1 MWCIHKRHNPQY
13 NSRDCN
19 WRRNRGVAVL
29 SCTDC
34 GSNSAS
40 STASSD
46 ITSISSGEEE
56 PGSPFSTASTNSED
70 SGTGGGGS
78 LGGGGGRRMPP
89 TQSAPHP
96 SWPWTGL
103 LNDPPPEQIT
113 HKRSLPAT
121 TVSSFAKRLKQA
133 EAAADRDN
141 NNCSKSRKT
150 PQLSTGNKMTVTVTV
165 TADPAKKQATNGG
178 TTTPATAPTAVPTVV
193 PATGGGGIAPT
204 GAHAKRQLARLAS
217 VAVKADCSP
226 MEKLAKLK
234 KSNAM
239 AIATAAAAAALT
251 QDGVPK
257 MQQGKIT
264 EYFKSQIS
272 KSNGIK
278 KDLLNRLKKPMV
290 GKLVDQQTQ
299 FNSLKAQCQRK
310 ESKPSQKKMAASKA
324 KKITTVPRKI
334 LPAPANGQDK
344 MAINEHT
351 LNNLKFTPTVTL
363 TALSFPAQNYAY
375 LHPAAAKTPT
385 AQPYVQQFTAITND
399 KIPIPIINRTPC
411 LNGLNVIQ
419 PVQKIAT
426 INNFNCVKLNTVVP
440 IVKVNALPIA
450 IGTPVPPQQAAPP
463 PSLPAVALSVETALP
478 TVLPAKPRVPE
489 ASVPLVSQTTPAT
502 PVQPISNVLLCS
514 RTTEPQECQVQ
525 TELREQQQEI
535 REDKSPSDSDSGI
548 SSNREC
554 LEVNVDLDSSSLEA
568 EQKSP
573 ILSQPK
579 TIRFPCKRDQKEEGK
594 SPQHSTDGR
603 CRWEKC
609 DQRLDTS
616 GALLEHLQV
625 QHVISQTDKEHYVC
639 LWLGC
644 KVHGR
649 TSCSRSWLERHV
661 LAHAGTKPFR
671 CIVDGCGQRF
681 NSQLMLERH
690 VNNHFNQ
697 DGSPNTSA
705 RKTTENGCCKL
716 FKRNGKKI
724 RFRRQPWSA
733 RMFDFIDSGI
743 MEGLQHNLLM
753 LTQKR
758 TAGKISEA
766 PGDEVQLH
774 STVLARR
781 TDADGSVKY
790 LLRWHPEDVVPDE
803 WVSESAYKPSK
814 SVSIPSLSPTSK
826 VALKPVLFPST
837 KDEEPRRKQQR
848 KQPKRQT

>member
-1 MWCIHKRHNPQY
+1 MWCCE
-13 NSRDCN
+13 SDFT
-19 WRRNRGVAVL
+19 GVAVL

-34 GSNSAS
+34 GSGS
-40 STASSD
+40 STLSSSD
-46 ITSISSGEEE
+46 VTSSSEEE
-56 PGSPFSTASTNSED
+56 PGSPFSTVSTNSED
-70 SGTGGGGS
+70 SGTGE
-78 LGGGGGRRMPP
+78 GGGGGGGGGRREERRMPP
-89 TQSAPHP
+89 TQSEPHP

-103 LNDPPPEQIT
+103 DDGPPPQQIT
-113 HKRSLPAT
+113 HKRTLPAAAIT
-121 TVSSFAKRLKQA
+121 SFAKRIKQA
-133 EAAADRDN
+133 EAADRDN
-141 NNCSKSRKT
+141 NNCKKA
-150 PQLSTGNKMTVTVTV
+150 PNMTVTE
-165 TADPAKKQATNGG
+165 AAKKQLTNG
-178 TTTPATAPTAVPTVV
+178 TTTLAPSVVV
-193 PATGGGGIAPT
+193 PAAGGGIGP
-204 GAHAKRQLARLAS
+204 GGHAKRQVARLAS
-217 VAVKADCSP
+217 VAVKTDSSP
-226 MEKLAKLK
+226 IEKLTKLK
-234 KSNAM
+234 KSNAV
-239 AIATAAAAAALT
+239 ALATAAAAAALT
-251 QDGVPK
+251 QEGVPK

-272 KSNGIK
+272 KSSNGIK
-278 KDLLNRLKKPMV
+278 KDLLNGLKKPV
-290 GKLVDQQTQ
+290 VSKLVDQQTQ

-324 KKITTVPRKI
+324 KKVTTVPRKI

-351 LNNLKFTPTVTL
+351 LNNLKFAPTVTL
-363 TALSFPAQNYAY
+363 AALSFPAQNYAY
-375 LHPAAAKTPT
+375 LHPTAAKAPT
-385 AQPYVQQFTAITND
+385 GQPYVQQFTAISND
-399 KIPIPIINRTPC
+399 KIPIPIINRTSC

-450 IGTPVPPQQAAPP
+450 IGTPVPPQPVAPPPAPP
-463 PSLPAVALSVETALP
+463 PSLSAVALSVETALP
-478 TVLPAKPRVPE
+478 TVLPAKPRIPE
-489 ASVPLVSQTTPAT
+489 AVPLAPQTPPTITPAAT
-502 PVQPISNVLLCS
+502 NYAPVAVEQPMQCS
-514 RTTEPQECQVQ
+514 SSRMEQQEECQTQ
-525 TELREQQQEI
+525 MELRQQQQEI
-535 REDKSPSDSDSGI
+535 REDKSPTDSDSGI

-609 DQRLDTS
+609 DLRFDTS

-690 VNNHFNQ
+690 VNSHFNS

-705 RKTTENGCCKL
+705 RKSTENGCCKL

-774 STVLARR
+774 STVQAKR

-803 WVSESAYKPSK
+803 WVSETDYKPMK
-814 SVSIPSLSPTSK
+814 SVSIPALSPTSK
-826 VALKPVLFPST
+826 LALGPLLFPT
-837 KDEEPRRKQQR
+837 TNEEQPRRKHQR
-848 KQPKRQT
+848 KPKRQT

>member
-1 MWCIHKRHNPQY
+1 MACIFFF
-13 NSRDCN
+13 S
-19 WRRNRGVAVL
+19 GVAVL

-34 GSNSAS
+34 GSSS
-40 STASSD
+40 STLSSD
-46 ITSISSGEEE
+46 VTSSSEEE

-70 SGTGGGGS
+70 SGTGEGGGG
-78 LGGGGGRRMPP
+78 GGGGGRRMPP

-103 LNDPPPEQIT
+103 DDGPPQQIS
-113 HKRSLPAT
+113 HKRTLPAA
-121 TVSSFAKRLKQA
+121 TVSSFAKRIKQA
-133 EAAADRDN
+133 EAADRDN
-141 NNCSKSRKT
+141 NNCRKT
-150 PQLSTGNKMTVTVTV
+150 VNMTVTE
-165 TADPAKKQATNGG
+165 AAKKQLTNG
-178 TTTPATAPTAVPTVV
+178 TTTPAPTVV
-193 PATGGGGIAPT
+193 PAAGGGIGP
-204 GAHAKRQLARLAS
+204 GGHAKRQVARLAS
-217 VAVKADCSP
+217 VAVKTDSSP
-226 MEKLAKLK
+226 IEKLAKLK
-234 KSNAM
+234 KTNAV
-239 AIATAAAAAALT
+239 ALATAAAAAALT
-251 QDGVPK
+251 QEGLPK

-278 KDLLNRLKKPMV
+278 KDFLNGLKKPV
-290 GKLVDQQTQ
+290 VTKLVDQQTQ

-324 KKITTVPRKI
+324 KKVATVPRKI

-344 MAINEHT
+344 MSINEHT
-351 LNNLKFTPTVTL
+351 LNNLKFAPTVTL
-363 TALSFPAQNYAY
+363 AALSFPAQNYAY
-375 LHPAAAKTPT
+375 LHPASAKAPT
-385 AQPYVQQFTAITND
+385 GQPYVQQFTAIAND

-450 IGTPVPPQQAAPP
+450 IGTPVAPPAVAPP
-463 PSLPAVALSVETALP
+463 PAPPPPLSAVTLSVETALP
-478 TVLPAKPRVPE
+478 TVLPAKPRIPE
-489 ASVPLVSQTTPAT
+489 AVPLAPQTPPTTAATTNPAAT
-502 PVQPISNVLLCS
+502 AFEEPMSNAVQCSS
-514 RTTEPQECQVQ
+514 RTEEECQVQ
-525 TELREQQQEI
+525 IEL
-535 REDKSPSDSDSGI
+535 REDKSPTDSDSGI

-554 LEVNVDLDSSSLEA
+554 LEVNVDLDSSSIEA

-603 CRWEKC
+603 CRWENC
-609 DQRLDTS
+609 DLRFDTS

-690 VNNHFNQ
+690 VNSHFNS

-705 RKTTENGCCKL
+705 RKSTENGCCKL

-733 RMFDFIDSGI
+733 RMFDFIDAGI

-774 STVLARR
+774 STVQARR

-803 WVSESAYKPSK
+803 WVSETDYKPVK
-814 SVSIPSLSPTSK
+814 SVSIPALSPAAK
-826 VALKPVLFPST
+826 LALRPLLFST
-837 KDEEPRRKQQR
+837 TNEEQPRRKQHR
-848 KQPKRQT
+848 KPKRQT

>member
-1 MWCIHKRHNPQY
+1 
-13 NSRDCN
+13 
-19 WRRNRGVAVL
+19 
-29 SCTDC
+29 
-34 GSNSAS
+34 
-40 STASSD
+40 
-46 ITSISSGEEE
+46 
-56 PGSPFSTASTNSED
+56 
-70 SGTGGGGS
+70 
-78 LGGGGGRRMPP
+78 MPP

-103 LNDPPPEQIT
+103 DDGPPQQIT
-113 HKRSLPAT
+113 HKRTLPTAA
-121 TVSSFAKRLKQA
+121 VSSFAKRIKQA
-133 EAAADRDN
+133 EAADRDN
-141 NNCSKSRKT
+141 NNCKKT
-150 PQLSTGNKMTVTVTV
+150 PNMTVTEAV
-165 TADPAKKQATNGG
+165 KKQLTNG
-178 TTTPATAPTAVPTVV
+178 TTTPAPTVV
-193 PATGGGGIAPT
+193 PAAGGGIGP
-204 GAHAKRQLARLAS
+204 GGHAKRQVARLAS
-217 VAVKADCSP
+217 VAVKTDSSP
-226 MEKLAKLK
+226 IEKLAKLK
-234 KSNAM
+234 KTNAV
-239 AIATAAAAAALT
+239 AIATVAAAAALT
-251 QDGVPK
+251 QEGVPK

-272 KSNGIK
+272 KSSNGIK
-278 KDLLNRLKKPMV
+278 KDLLNGLKKPV
-290 GKLVDQQTQ
+290 VSKLVDQQTQ

-324 KKITTVPRKI
+324 KKVTTVPRKI

-351 LNNLKFTPTVTL
+351 LNNLKFAPTVTL
-363 TALSFPAQNYAY
+363 AALSFPAQNYAY
-375 LHPAAAKTPT
+375 LHPAAAKAPT
-385 AQPYVQQFTAITND
+385 GQPYMQQFTAIAND
-399 KIPIPIINRTPC
+399 KLPIPIINRTSC

-450 IGTPVPPQQAAPP
+450 IGTPVSQPAVAPTSAPP
-463 PSLPAVALSVETALP
+463 PSLSAVALSVETALP
-478 TVLPAKPRVPE
+478 TVLPAKPRIPE
-489 ASVPLVSQTTPAT
+489 AVPLAPQTPPAT
-502 PVQPISNVLLCS
+502 NHAPVAMEPPISNATQCS
-514 RTTEPQECQVQ
+514 SSSSSNSSRSEEDCQAQ
-525 TELREQQQEI
+525 TELRQQQEI
-535 REDKSPSDSDSGI
+535 REDKSPTDSDSGI

-609 DQRLDTS
+609 DLRFDTS
-616 GALLEHLQV
+616 GALLEHLQ
-625 QHVISQTDKEHYVC
+625 
-639 LWLGC
+639 
-644 KVHGR
+644 
-649 TSCSRSWLERHV
+649 
-661 LAHAGTKPFR
+661 
-671 CIVDGCGQRF
+671 
-681 NSQLMLERH
+681 LMLERH
-690 VNNHFNQ
+690 VNSHFNS

-705 RKTTENGCCKL
+705 RKSTENGCCKL

-774 STVLARR
+774 STVQAKR

-803 WVSESAYKPSK
+803 WVSETDYKPVK
-814 SVSIPSLSPTSK
+814 SVSIPTLSPTSK
-826 VALKPVLFPST
+826 LALRPLLFPT
-837 KDEEPRRKQQR
+837 TNEEQPRRKQQR
-848 KQPKRQT
+848 KPKRQT